1 MKFRELF
8 FHILTFGSEKRTQN
22 ACKEGYECFL
32 PQNIDPGLCGQKE
45 GLHLSIPT
53 DPGTSR
59 AAPGGRGNK
68 ESSVG
73 QRNPQ
78 NLLPALQ
85 GIKQKRKWSSTR
97 QGLPL
102 VASSAEG
109 KPCPFHPTAPLC
121 QQPPPWSMACLHSM
135 VSTRGAWQC
144 LSSALESELT
154 SCSGRQ
160 KGHPFL
166 CSGHSRYATS
176 PPCRLDSFS
185 SRAA

>member
-1 MKFRELF
+1 MLIRRDVSVF
-8 FHILTFGSEKRTQN
+8 S
-22 ACKEGYECFL
+22 CKTLIQDRVDSKKGCTSPSPRSLAL
-32 PQNIDPGLCGQKE
+32 P
-45 GLHLSIPT
+45 GLHLEGEEIRRVQW
-53 DPGTSR
+53 D
-59 AAPGGRGNK
+59 
-68 ESSVG
+68 
-73 QRNPQ
+73 RNPQ

-97 QGLPL
+97 QGLSL

-135 VSTRGAWQC
+135 VSTRGAWHC
-144 LSSALESELT
+144 LSSSLESELT

-176 PPCRLDSFS
+176 PPC
-185 SRAA
+185 